1 MQRPKISEISGYFE
15 IQAKAN
21 VGFFFCLFV
30 FFQILAKAMLLV
42 ISAFKEMS
50 ILSDIYSCFF
60 FFFLIYIAG
69 NSNNFRYL
77 SLCLS
82 LSPRDIKYHKCRYMG
97 SGINQD
103 HPRE

>member
-1 MQRPKISEISGYFE
+1 MQRLKIPEISGYFE

-21 VGFFFCLFV
+21 VGFFFP
-30 FFQILAKAMLLV
+30 QILAKAMLLV
-42 ISAFKEMS
+42 SSAFKEIS
-50 ILSDIYSCFF
+50 ILSDIYSCVFF